1 MIVRKEGI
9 RDICHG
15 KVGVELVE
23 VRGCEALVV
32 VEHSYVCDHV
42 GQSVKKEY
50 QLFAIRPNSKWA
62 MFLSL
67 SP

>member
-9 RDICHG
+9 RDISHG

-50 QLFAIRPNSKWA
+50 QLFAI
-62 MFLSL
+62 
-67 SP
+67 